1 MTQRTEDQASR
12 AAVLKDAYLIG
23 KDAAT
28 GPSPEQVAEDFKRE
42 YPEDRELVHE
52 FMRGMREQIAGH
64 RSYEGVLVEHGRAKY
79 KDDPRSKMSY
89 YVTLATQRGEKTIW
103 GVDLERAVLSSGIQV
118 GEPIRLAFNGSQ
130 DVTVE
135 TNILDGDGNVI
146 GSQPITTARNTW
158 TVSKAE
164 GADLRGRQATNY
176 SQQAMAQPRLKFGS
190 GGGVASGASMLGSS
204 GLNGLKSLLSFG
216 GSRVNAKVADYS
228 QQRVELDLAD
238 ALRSAGTQIA
248 KLKESGLAP
257 LADGSIDAATKAELV
272 KTFRADPQN
281 DGRITHFAKHLDT
294 LSDLAEVVMTKGV
307 GSGVDGPSA
316 SRKAVDPIKGFMKEH
331 ESMLKALQVDDKSLY
346 ERLEGVVQ
354 HLIKALS
361 NLLERV
367 GAMFASGGG
376 APVASG
382 PRAGP

>member
-1 MTQRTEDQASR
+1 MPQRTEDQASR
-12 AAVLKDAYLIG
+12 AALLKQAFLIG

-28 GPSPEQVAEDFKRE
+28 GPSPEQVTEDFKRAH
-42 YPEDRELVHE
+42 PQDRELVHE
-52 FMRGMREQIAGH
+52 FMRGMREQSAAH

-79 KDDPRSKMSY
+79 QDDPRAKMSY
-89 YVTLATQRGEKTIW
+89 YVTLTTPKGAKTIW

-118 GEPIRLAFNGSQ
+118 GEPIRLAFKGSQ

-146 GSQPITTARNTW
+146 GSEPITTSRNTW
-158 TVSKAE
+158 TVTKAE
-164 GADLRGRQATNY
+164 SADLGRRQASSY
-176 SQQAMAQPRLKFGS
+176 SPQAMAPTRMKFGGDGGA
-190 GGGVASGASMLGSS
+190 GGGGLLGSS

-272 KTFRADPQN
+272 KAFRADPQN

-307 GSGVDGPSA
+307 GSGIDGPSA

-367 GAMFASGGG
+367 GAMFTSGGG